1 VFAAALAKAG
11 NDQFRVELFPNPDHR
26 IASIKQATSREPAT
40 CCLLQETGR
49 HSEGWNNRRHH

>member
-26 IASIKQATSREPAT
+26 IASIKQATSREPARDCKYNGVT
-40 CCLLQETGR
+40 P
-49 HSEGWNNRRHH
+49 